1 MRSVRCVRTDAP
13 RWAPPLLAIQF
24 LTRLPVPWLDRLT
37 PDQARDGLA
46 RATGWLPL
54 VGGAIG
60 LVTAAIFAAARLVWP
75 PVVAA
80 IVAIGIEAWWTGAFH
95 EDAVADFCD
104 GFGGSGRSAAG
115 IRRIMKDSRIG
126 SYGAI
131 GLGLAVALRVATTA
145 ELPLGSATASIVAA
159 AAFGRL
165 CAVILLGMAPP
176 APLGDGIAK
185 DIGST
190 PSGTVWTALLLTTPG
205 MLAFASV
212 RPVAMLGAIAAT
224 GLWLLWLARELRRR
238 IGGSTGDCLG
248 FAAYMGQLAL
258 LLAATA
264 AG

>member
-1 MRSVRCVRTDAP
+1 MRTDAP

-37 PDQARDGLA
+37 LDQARAGLA

-75 PVVAA
+75 PLVAA

-104 GFGGSGRSAAG
+104 GFGGSGRSAAD

-126 SYGAI
+126 SYGVI

-145 ELPLGSATASIVAA
+145 ALPMRLATASIVAA

-165 CAVILLGMAPP
+165 CAVLLLAMAPP
-176 APLGDGIAK
+176 APLGDGLAK
-185 DIGST
+185 DIGGV
-190 PSGTVWTALLLTTPG
+190 PRGTWWVALLMTVPG
-205 MLAFASV
+205 MLAFALA
-212 RPVAMLGAIAAT
+212 RPVAVMGAIAAT
-224 GLWLLWLARELRRR
+224 GLWLSALARGLHRR

>member
-1 MRSVRCVRTDAP
+1 MRTDAP
-13 RWAPPLLAIQF
+13 RWAPPLLAVQF

-60 LVTAAIFAAARLVWP
+60 LVTAVIFAAARLVWP
-75 PVVAA
+75 PIVAA

-104 GFGGSGRSAAG
+104 GFGGSGRSAAD

-126 SYGAI
+126 SYGAL
-131 GLGLAVALRVATTA
+131 GVGLAVALRIATTA
-145 ELPLGSATASIVAA
+145 VLQPGLAIAAIVAA
-159 AAFGRL
+159 ATFGRL
-165 CAVILLGMAPP
+165 CAVLVLALAPP
-176 APLGDGIAK
+176 APTGEGLVK
-185 DIGST
+185 DIGGT
-190 PSGTVWTALLLTTPG
+190 PRGTWWTALLLAIPG
-205 MLAFASV
+205 MLAFALV
-212 RPVAMLGAIAAT
+212 RPFATLGAIAAT
-224 GLWLLWLARELRRR
+224 GLSLTWLARNLRRR

-248 FAAYMGQLAL
+248 FAAYMGQLAM

-264 AG
+264 AR

>member
-60 LVTAAIFAAARLVWP
+60 AGDRGDLRGGSAGLAARRRGDRRDRDRG
-75 PVVAA
+75 VVD
-80 IVAIGIEAWWTGAFH
+80 GAFH

-176 APLGDGIAK
+176 AAARRRDRQGHWQHAERDRVDSAAADDAGHARLR
-185 DIGST
+185 
-190 PSGTVWTALLLTTPG
+190 VR
-205 MLAFASV
+205 

>member
-1 MRSVRCVRTDAP
+1 MRTDAP
-13 RWAPPLLAIQF
+13 RWAPPLLAVQF
-24 LTRLPVPWLDRLT
+24 LTRLPVPWLDRLS

-104 GFGGSGRSAAG
+104 GFGGSGRSAAD

-145 ELPLGSATASIVAA
+145 ALPPGSATVSIVAA

-165 CAVILLGMAPP
+165 CAVMLLGMAPP
-176 APLGDGIAK
+176 APLDDGLAR
-185 DIGST
+185 DIGGM
-190 PSGTVWTALLLTTPG
+190 PRGTGWTALLLTVPG
-205 MLAFASV
+205 MSAFALV
-212 RPVAMLGAIAAT
+212 RPFETMVAIAAT
-224 GLWLLWLARELRRR
+224 GLSLMWLARELRRR

-264 AG
+264 TG